1 MMAEEPKSTLGSIR
15 VSRSRLRGKEAAI
28 AAYVL
33 ENPRN
38 IIHMTISQ
46 LSEELGVADSTVFRF
61 CQKVGFRGFQSFKIA
76 LASEV
81 ITPLESIHEKIQV
94 EDPVST
100 VTEKVIR
107 SNIKSLEDTLA
118 MHDVK
123 AMEEA
128 VGLIVQARTIG
139 FFGNGGSAIVALDGY
154 HKFLRA
160 GLSAFSNL
168 DAHLQIMSAAQLGTE
183 DLAIVI
189 SHSGSTKDTLDVI
202 RVLKDREVSII
213 GITNQA
219 KSPLSKTS
227 DVTLFTVSEETDF
240 RSEALA
246 SRIAQLSLMDALY
259 TNVMMARG
267 EDGREALE
275 KMRKAIALKRI

>member
-1 MMAEEPKSTLGSIR
+1 MSQEPKRALASIR
-15 VSRSRLRGKEAAI
+15 TNINRLRGKEAVI
-28 AAYVL
+28 AAYIL

-61 CQKVGFRGFQSFKIA
+61 CQKTGFSGFQSFKIA

-81 ITPLESIHEKIQV
+81 ITPLEDIHEKIHA
-94 EDPVST
+94 DDSVSAI
-100 VTEKVIR
+100 TEKVIR
-107 SNIKSLEDTLA
+107 SNMKSLEDTLA
-118 MHDVK
+118 VHDEKEMERAVK
-123 AMEEA
+123 FVVE
-128 VGLIVQARTIG
+128 ARTIG

-160 GLSAFSNL
+160 GLSAFSNM
-168 DAHLQIMSAAQLGTE
+168 DSHLQIMSAARLGRE
-183 DLAIVI
+183 DLAIVV
-189 SHSGSTKDTLDVI
+189 SHTGSTKDTLDVI
-202 RVLKDREVSII
+202 RVIKERQVPII

-219 KSPLSKTS
+219 ISPLSKAA
-227 DVTLFTVSEETDF
+227 DVKLFTVSEETDF

-267 EDGREALE
+267 DAGREALE
-275 KMRKAIALKRI
+275 QMRKAIALKRI